1 MMAFFLVLVPLLV
14 LAWQAWQSLNALSAQ
29 AEQTN
34 RSTLTD
40 ARRSETMTNI
50 AVEMER
56 SYRQYCVL
64 DDPRLSSVYQS
75 QHERY
80 AQMLE
85 AHAPV
90 IVDVNLLQRLNDS
103 LVALSALQC
112 RNNAPDSEALHE
124 LELFATSNA
133 EMLQATRAVVF
144 SRGQQLQQDIAERG
158 QFFGWQALVLFLLSL
173 ALVIIFTRMIIGPVK
188 GIERMIKHL
197 GEGRLLSES
206 ENFKGPR
213 ELRSVGQRIVWLS
226 HIGL

>member
-124 LELFATSNA
+124 LELFATRTVRHGRNFSA
-133 EMLQATRAVVF
+133 EF
-144 SRGQQLQQDIAERG
+144 
-158 QFFGWQALVLFLLSL
+158 QFEAIQRYVNLSYSTTWAFLLSL
-173 ALVIIFTRMIIGPVK
+173 NHDSHRFGCLILETLNIMIIK
-188 GIERMIKHL
+188 
-197 GEGRLLSES
+197 
-206 ENFKGPR
+206 
-213 ELRSVGQRIVWLS
+213 
-226 HIGL
+226 